1 MHERE
6 APPTLEE
13 LETMDQ
19 KMMWNE
25 AEGCTTPAGS
35 TLSATCTPA
44 QKTYSRQVSRV
55 SGTGRAALQVA
66 PNASLVPAAAAV
78 ADAFGPEMRRGRSSH
93 SIPKPQFEAGP
104 GCRPRSNLHRRSTSV
119 DDMDC
124 RLKQRGSG
132 APVSTRG
139 RPYNDTNGPAAVRQ
153 PSSRRVPAATVRDN
167 IANSSNIN
175 NRTHTEMRGTPG
187 TRNKGTLYTHTTPSS
202 WQEQGRSKRLDGPQP
217 SNGNAKVISGSARG
231 GVGISDR
238 QGGLPPPALRRRNSA
253 PDFGRACE
261 DVVEASPEGVA
272 VASPSRDSAT
282 CWGGGLPPLRGAIAQ
297 GPPTARVA
305 AARAAPS
312 TERFSENRF
321 PASDRESF
329 ARTLNE
335 EELDEVWQGLG
346 EGVSQR
352 GAGSEVA
359 FEAKPGPAS
368 PRTVVSGAFPMLTAN
383 VLERHDQ
390 QAVGGDGG
398 GGTRPANV
406 MPIPKERGDKAVQ
419 DMENGTPSSKKSSGS
434 SNSEHPSLLGAIV
447 CYGVLVLWMAHLVF
461 NVLLL

>member
-13 LETMDQ
+13 LETMDK
-19 KMMWNE
+19 KMTWNE
-25 AEGCTTPAGS
+25 SEGCTTPSGS
-35 TLSATCTPA
+35 TLSATCKPA
-44 QKTYSRQVSRV
+44 QKPYSRQVSRV
-55 SGTGRAALQVA
+55 SGTGRAATLQAA
-66 PNASLVPAAAAV
+66 PNASLAPAAV
-78 ADAFGPEMRRGRSSH
+78 ADAFGPEMRLGRSPH
-93 SIPKPQFEAGP
+93 NIPKPQFEAGP
-104 GCRPRSNLHRRSTSV
+104 GRRPRSNLHRRSTSV

-124 RLKQRGSG
+124 QLKQRGSG
-132 APVSTRG
+132 AGSTRG
-139 RPYNDTNGPAAVRQ
+139 RPYNNTNGPAVVGQ
-153 PSSRRVPAATVRDN
+153 PSSRRAPAATVRDN
-167 IANSSNIN
+167 IVNSSNIN
-175 NRTHTEMRGTPG
+175 NRGHKEMRGTPG
-187 TRNKGTLYTHTTPSS
+187 ARNKGTLYTHRTPSS
-202 WQEQGRSKRLDGPQP
+202 WQEQGRSKRLDGPQL
-217 SNGNAKVISGSARG
+217 SNGNSKAISGSARG
-231 GVGISDR
+231 GVGVSDG

-253 PDFGRACE
+253 PDFGRVCE
-261 DVVEASPEGVA
+261 EVFEASPEGVA

-297 GPPTARVA
+297 GPPTARIA

-368 PRTVVSGAFPMLTAN
+368 PRTAVSGAFPMLTAN

-390 QAVGGDGG
+390 LAVGGDGG
-398 GGTRPANV
+398 EGARPANV